1 CMQGTELWT
10 F

>member
-1 CMQGTELWT
+1 CLQGTELWT

>member
-1 CMQGTELWT
+1 CMQGTELWM

>member
-1 CMQGTELWT
+1 CMQTTELWT

>member
-1 CMQGTELWT
+1 CMQATELWT